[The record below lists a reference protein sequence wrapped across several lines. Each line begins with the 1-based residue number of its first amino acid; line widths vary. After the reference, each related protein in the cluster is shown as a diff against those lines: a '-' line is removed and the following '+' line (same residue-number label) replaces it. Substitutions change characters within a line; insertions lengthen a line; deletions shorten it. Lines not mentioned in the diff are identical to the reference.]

1 MNGYHCDEKLK
12 IKVGQLFVALTDGEN
27 FYTRYAHNVGFVVH
41 RSTQCKIH
49 EEVICLKKFV
59 CSKECVTK

>member
-1 MNGYHCDEKLK
+1 M
-12 IKVGQLFVALTDGEN
+12 GQLFVALTDGEN

-41 RSTQCKIH
+41 RSTQCKNH